1 MLFYKICED
10 QRCDNHIV
18 GTFKLTIYHNVDINY
33 IVNNFLG
40 GAVMSYYVGIDLH
53 SDNNY
58 IGIID
63 KKDCRILSKKLPN
76 DLDTV
81 LNTLKPFKSKIKGV
95 VVESTYNWY
104 WLVDGLMD
112 KKYKVYLA
120 NPSQMQQYS
129 GMKYTDDKWDSFW
142 LAHMLRLGILPEGYI
157 YPKDIRPIRDLL
169 RKRMMLV
176 QHRTAYILSLQ
187 SMVNRNTGRKLKSN
201 ETKKLDEG
209 ALNIIFSDKY
219 LVMSAQSN
227 CNVMEFLNGQ
237 IDTIEKA
244 VIKEVKLRYPF
255 KKLLTVPGIGNI
267 LGITIM
273 LESGYMNRFEAV
285 SNYSSY
291 CRCVSSKKV
300 SNGKKKGE
308 NNKKNGNKYLAWA
321 YVEAANFMRRYCP
334 QARSWHQRKV
344 SKTNQTVA
352 TKALSNKIARA
363 CYFIIKDQTDFDPE
377 MLFK

>member
-1 MLFYKICED
+1 
-10 QRCDNHIV
+10 
-18 GTFKLTIYHNVDINY
+18 
-33 IVNNFLG
+33 
-40 GAVMSYYVGIDLH
+40 MSYYVGIDLH
-53 SDNNY
+53 SDNNF

-76 DLDTV
+76 DMDMV
-81 LNTLKPFKSKIKGV
+81 LNTLKPFKRKIKGV

-112 KKYKVYLA
+112 KKYNVHLA

-187 SMVNRNTGRKLKSN
+187 CMVNRNTGRKLKSK
-201 ETKKLDEG
+201 ETKKLGEG
-209 ALNIIFSDKY
+209 ELNIMFSDKH

-227 CNVMEFLNGQ
+227 CNVIEFLDGQ
-237 IDTIEKA
+237 IYAIEKT

-255 KKLLTVPGIGNI
+255 EKLLTVPGIGDI

-273 LESGYMNRFEAV
+273 LESGDMNRFEAV

-321 YVEAANFMRRYCP
+321 YVEAANFMRRFSP
-334 QARSWHQRKV
+334 QARSWYQRKV
-344 SKTNQTVA
+344 SKTNQIVA

-363 CYFIIKDQTDFDPE
+363 CYFIVKDQTAFDSE
-377 MLFK
+377 MLFR

>member
-1 MLFYKICED
+1 
-10 QRCDNHIV
+10 
-18 GTFKLTIYHNVDINY
+18 
-33 IVNNFLG
+33 
-40 GAVMSYYVGIDLH
+40 MSYYVGIDLH
-53 SDNNY
+53 SDNNF

-63 KKDCRILSKKLPN
+63 KKDCRILSKKIPN
-76 DLDTV
+76 DLEMV

-112 KKYKVYLA
+112 KKYKVHLA

-157 YPKDIRPIRDLL
+157 YPKEIRPIRDLL

-187 SMVNRNTGRKLKSN
+187 GMVNRNTGRKLKAN
-201 ETKKLDEG
+201 EAKKLCEG
-209 ALNIIFSDKY
+209 ELNIMFSDKH

-244 VIKEVKLRYPF
+244 VIKEVKLIYPF
-255 KKLLTVPGIGNI
+255 EKLLTVPGIGNI

-273 LESGYMNRFEAV
+273 LESGDMNRFQEAT
-285 SNYSSY
+285 NYSSY
-291 CRCVSSKKV
+291 CRCVSSTRV

-334 QARSWHQRKV
+334 QARSWHQRKA
-344 SKTNQTVA
+344 SKRNQTVA
-352 TKALSNKIARA
+352 TKALSNKISKA
-363 CYFIIKDQTDFDPE
+363 CYFIVKDQTDFDPK

>member
-1 MLFYKICED
+1 
-10 QRCDNHIV
+10 
-18 GTFKLTIYHNVDINY
+18 
-33 IVNNFLG
+33 
-40 GAVMSYYVGIDLH
+40 MSYYVGIDLH
-53 SDNNY
+53 SDNNF

-76 DLDTV
+76 DLDMV
-81 LNTLKPFKSKIKGV
+81 LNTLKPFKRKIKGV

-104 WLVDGLMD
+104 WLVDGLME
-112 KKYKVYLA
+112 KKYNVHLA

-176 QHRTAYILSLQ
+176 QQRTAHVLSLQ
-187 SMVNRNTGRKLKSN
+187 SMINRNTGRKSN
-201 ETKKLDEG
+201 VNEIKKLSNKDLE
-209 ALNIIFSDKY
+209 IMFSDTH
-219 LVMSAQSN
+219 LIMSAQSN
-227 CNVMEFLNGQ
+227 NEVIGFFNGQ
-237 IDTIEKA
+237 INTIEKA

-255 KKLLTVPGIGNI
+255 EKLLTVPGIGNI

-273 LESGYMNRFEAV
+273 LETGEINRFQSV

-321 YVEAANFMRRYCP
+321 YVEAANFMKRFCP
-334 QARSWHQRKV
+334 EARSWHQRKV
-344 SKTNQTVA
+344 SKTNQIVA
-352 TKALSNKIARA
+352 TKALSNKVARA
-363 CYFIIKDQTDFDPE
+363 CYFIIKDQTDFDPK